1 MTGFTVGIDIGGTST
16 EAVIVDAGGRLAAR
30 RRVPTSRE
38 AWPTLLQETCDV
50 VRAVLGDAGV
60 PEVAAAGVGVPGLVD
75 VAAGTVSD
83 AANLAAFTTKVAVGP
98 ELSEALGTP
107 VVLDND
113 VRAGALEALHL
124 VASRTPGVRD
134 VVYLSIGTGVAAGII
149 IDGQPLRGRRGL
161 AGDIGHTPILGGTER
176 CGCGLTGCL
185 ETRISGP
192 ALARRWPTAVPSRSA
207 TALFESAEAGD
218 ADAQRIVGEFT
229 SDMQRVLHWIFHT
242 TGTHTVVL
250 GGGVSTAHAS
260 ILPRLQASLADL
272 GTRSAV
278 VRRWASPE
286 RLMVSPSGHPTGALG
301 AARMARR
308 HLVEMDRKGRTDH
321 VWESE
326 VDELETYEPT
336 DQGTEH
342 GMDHGEEMS
351 TDLPGGQS

>member
-1 MTGFTVGIDIGGTST
+1 MTDHTVGIDIGGTST
-16 EAVIVDAGGRLAAR
+16 EAVVVDADGRLAAR
-30 RRVPTSRE
+30 RRVPTSRQ
-38 AWPTLLQETCDV
+38 AWPTLLAETCDV
-50 VRAVLGDAGV
+50 VRVVLADAGV
-60 PEVAAAGVGVPGLVD
+60 SEVAAAGVGIPGLVD
-75 VAAGTVSD
+75 IAAGTVSD
-83 AANLAAFTTKVAVGP
+83 AANLAAFTTEVAVGP
-98 ELSEALGTP
+98 ELSAALGTQ

-124 VASRTPGVRD
+124 AASRTPGVRD
-134 VVYLSIGTGVAAGII
+134 VVYLSIGTGVAAGIV
-149 IDGQPLRGRRGL
+149 IDGQPLRGPRGL

-192 ALARRWPTAVPSRSA
+192 ALARRWPVSEPSRSA
-207 TALFESAEAGD
+207 TALFEAAEGGD
-218 ADAQRIVGEFT
+218 ADAERIVEEFI

-260 ILPRLQASLADL
+260 ILPRLQASMADL
-272 GTRSAV
+272 ATRSAV

-308 HLVEMDRKGRTDH
+308 HLVEVDRHGRTEH

-326 VDELETYEPT
+326 VDELASDEL
-336 DQGTEH
+336 TEH
-342 GMDHGEEMS
+342 GTDHGEEMS